1 MSKYAILTLN
11 DPLNYGN
18 RLQNF
23 ALSKVLRSYGTT
35 STIQVRRCSY
45 NTINLVKR
53 RIKDYLYPFKPI
65 IRNEKVSHIPAAIRR
80 VRRFRAFES
89 QYLGRPEYEL
99 SGMLG
104 LAGKTEEIGT
114 LVIGSDQVWNY
125 TFLLDPRDLDLML
138 GNFPGQ
144 MHRVSY
150 AASIGVNG
158 ISDEVRGQFVRGLA
172 GLHSISVRETEGADA
187 IEHLTG
193 QRPAIVLDPT
203 LLLSSA
209 DWSSIAEEKTG
220 NDPFILTYFLGGS
233 TKNADERV
241 SRLAEELK
249 IGIRRLNDTSDLLT
263 YAAGPQDFVELFS
276 RAACVFTD
284 SFHACCFSILF
295 NTPFFVFDRNGFEG
309 TANMN
314 SRMRTLFSQAGIHEL
329 PNDFEGF
336 HGFDWE
342 GVNQK
347 IADARQKSLSWI
359 GETI

>member
-1 MSKYAILTLN
+1 M
-11 DPLNYGN
+11 
-18 RLQNF
+18 
-23 ALSKVLRSYGTT
+23 LRSYGTT

-295 NTPFFVFDRNGFEG
+295 NTPFLYLIEMALKGQQ
-309 TANMN
+309 T
-314 SRMRTLFSQAGIHEL
+314 
-329 PNDFEGF
+329 
-336 HGFDWE
+336 
-342 GVNQK
+342 
-347 IADARQKSLSWI
+347 
-359 GETI
+359 

>member
-114 LVIGSDQVWNY
+114 LVIGSD
-125 TFLLDPRDLDLML
+125 
-138 GNFPGQ
+138 
-144 MHRVSY
+144 
-150 AASIGVNG
+150 
-158 ISDEVRGQFVRGLA
+158 
-172 GLHSISVRETEGADA
+172 
-187 IEHLTG
+187 
-193 QRPAIVLDPT
+193 
-203 LLLSSA
+203 
-209 DWSSIAEEKTG
+209 
-220 NDPFILTYFLGGS
+220 
-233 TKNADERV
+233 
-241 SRLAEELK
+241 
-249 IGIRRLNDTSDLLT
+249 
-263 YAAGPQDFVELFS
+263 
-276 RAACVFTD
+276 
-284 SFHACCFSILF
+284 
-295 NTPFFVFDRNGFEG
+295 
-309 TANMN
+309 
-314 SRMRTLFSQAGIHEL
+314 
-329 PNDFEGF
+329 
-336 HGFDWE
+336 
-342 GVNQK
+342 
-347 IADARQKSLSWI
+347 
-359 GETI
+359 

>member
-23 ALSKVLRSYGTT
+23 ALSKALRSYGTT

-45 NTINLVKR
+45 NTKNLVKR
-53 RIKDYLYPFKPI
+53 RIKDSLYPFKPI
-65 IRNEKVSHIPAAIRR
+65 IRNERASDIPAAIRR
-80 VRRFRAFES
+80 VQRFRAFES

-104 LAGKTEEIGT
+104 LVGKTEEIET

-158 ISDEVRGQFVRGLA
+158 ISDGVRDQFARGLA

-209 DWSSIAEEKTG
+209 EWSSIKEEKTG
-220 NDPFILTYFLGGS
+220 DDPFILTYFLGGS
-233 TKNADERV
+233 TKNADEIV
-241 SRLAEELK
+241 SRTAEELK

-295 NTPFFVFDRNGFEG
+295 NKPFFVFDRNGFEG

-329 PNDFEGF
+329 PNDFDGF
-336 HGFDWE
+336 RCFDWE